1 MENGISREEHE
12 EFMRR
17 MEDEHKRINHR
28 VGESGRNR
36 AADRSADGKCGKAGT
51 VRGKYG
57 KNAEQAGRTSG
68 RT

>member
-28 VGESGRNR
+28 VGELEE
-36 AADRSADGKCGKAGT
+36 T
-51 VRGKYG
+51 VRQIGALTASVK
-57 KNAEQAGRTSG
+57 KLEK
-68 RT
+68 